1 VPRPAIRDTRPAPTG
16 VRRWLVLVGEWIAP
30 LENPSEAVYGMIV
43 IGSLLAAE
51 SGLHDNYL
59 DTFLSATIAATLY
72 WVAHAYSTMLGL
84 RLAGY
89 QRLNLAAFGR
99 ALARDWPL
107 VRGAAIPI
115 LALVVAWASG
125 ADRETAVTAAVW
137 STAASL
143 VMLELAAGLRTRAS
157 KGELA
162 LEVGIGAA
170 MGIAIIALKVI
181 LH

>member
-1 VPRPAIRDTRPAPTG
+1 M
-16 VRRWLVLVGEWIAP
+16 RRWLVLAGEWVAP

-51 SGLHDNYL
+51 SGLHDSYL
-59 DTFLSATIAATLY
+59 DTILSATIAATLY

-89 QRLNLAAFGR
+89 QRLSLGSLGR

-115 LALVVAWASG
+115 LALLLAWATG
-125 ADRETAVTAAVW
+125 ADQETAVTAAVW

-143 VMLELAAGLRTRAS
+143 VLLELAAGLRARAS
-157 KGELA
+157 RAELA
-162 LEVGIGAA
+162 LEVSIGAA
-170 MGIAIIALKVI
+170 MGMAIIALKVL